1 MSGTTTDV
9 AAYSRAVAMPPVT
22 RDLSRR
28 AAIVGVGQSDFHADY
43 MAERARAPGYSPPL
57 LEDLLERA
65 FERALA
71 DSGLPRDRIDGLAL
85 SCTYGGPAP
94 EAMARRLGLRA
105 RYLSANGNIMAG
117 PLPRV
122 CADIA
127 AGEADHVAMIF
138 GVAPRSGGRQ
148 YGGAT
153 FSAGVGPL
161 SYYYYHPW
169 GWSSQ
174 AAHWAM
180 MFSRYQAEYGAREED
195 LGAVAVQVRQHA
207 CGDPDA
213 IMQTPLTIDGYMASR
228 YVVRPLH
235 LLDICL
241 VNDGAVCLIVS
252 KADLADEAAKPPVL
266 VAGWGEAKVKSGK
279 MEALVRDRLR
289 TIMQEAG
296 RQALDMAGV
305 ELADIGHFEGYDPAT
320 IHLINQVE
328 GFGFVAPGEGI
339 EFCKAGGMGL
349 GGRLPSNTAGGNLSG
364 SYMQGWS
371 QIVEVVRQLR
381 GEAGKR
387 QVAGLNASMSSLAQT
402 SQVNPLVFVK
412 GE

>member
-1 MSGTTTDV
+1 VSDRTTDV
-9 AAYSRAVAMPPVT
+9 AAYGRAVTMPPVT

-28 AAIVGVGQSDFHADY
+28 AAIVGVGESDFHADY
-43 MAERARAPGYSPPL
+43 VAERARTPGYRSPL
-57 LEDLLERA
+57 LQDLLERA

-71 DSGLPRDRIDGLAL
+71 DSGLERERIDGLAL
-85 SCTYGGPAP
+85 SCTYGGPTPETMAP
-94 EAMARRLGLRA
+94 RLGLSA

-195 LGAVAVQVRQHA
+195 LGAVALQVREHA
-207 CGDPDA
+207 RGDPNA
-213 IMQTPLTIDGYMASR
+213 TMQTPLTIDDYMASR

-252 KADLADEAAKPPVL
+252 KADLAREAAKAPVF

-289 TIMQEAG
+289 TIMQDAG
-296 RQALDMAGV
+296 RQAMDMAGV
-305 ELADIGHFEGYDPAT
+305 DLADIGHFEGYDPAT

-328 GFGFVAPGEGI
+328 GFGFVAPGDGI

-349 GGRLPSNTAGGNLSG
+349 NGRLPTNTAGGNLSG

-371 QIVEVVRQLR
+371 QIVEIVRQLR
-381 GEAGKR
+381 GEAGPR
-387 QVAGLNASMSSLAQT
+387 QVAGLNVSMSSLAQT
-402 SQVNPLVFVK
+402 SQVNPLIFTRE
-412 GE
+412 G